1 MKNLA
6 TGPIGKPLKLPNGT
20 TVPLSPAYAAGDLI
34 FLSGQLAFG
43 ADMKIVGGGIFEQTR
58 QCLNNIESLLF
69 ELGLCKTDIVKSTV
83 WLVAKEDFQGFN
95 NAYTEFFED
104 HRPARSCVCSG
115 LLVDGALIEIEV
127 VVTAKG

>member
-6 TGPIGKPLKLPNGT
+6 IGPIGKPLKLPNGT

-43 ADMKIVGGGIFEQTR
+43 ADMKIVGGGNFEQTR

-69 ELGLCKTDIVKSTV
+69 ELGLCKTDIVKITV

>member
-1 MKNLA
+1 
-6 TGPIGKPLKLPNGT
+6 
-20 TVPLSPAYAAGDLI
+20 
-34 FLSGQLAFG
+34 
-43 ADMKIVGGGIFEQTR
+43 MKIVGGGIFEQTR

-95 NAYTEFFED
+95 DAYTEFFED

>member
-6 TGPIGKPLKLPNGT
+6 IGPIGKPLKLPNGT

-43 ADMKIVGGGIFEQTR
+43 ADMKIVGGGIFEQTW

-127 VVTAKG
+127 AVTAKG

>member
-6 TGPIGKPLKLPNGT
+6 IGPIGEPLTLPNGT
-20 TVPLSPAYAAGDLI
+20 TVPLSPAYAAGNLV
-34 FLSGQLAFG
+34 FLSGQLAFD
-43 ADMKIVGGGIFEQTR
+43 ADIKIVSGGIVEQTQ
-58 QCLNNIESLLF
+58 QCLKNIESLLL

-95 NAYTEFFED
+95 KAYTAFFED
-104 HRPARSCVCSG
+104 HRPARSCVCSR

-127 VVTAKG
+127 VAMVKD

>member
-6 TGPIGKPLKLPNGT
+6 IGPIGKPLKLPNGT

-69 ELGLCKTDIVKSTV
+69 ELGLCKTDVVKSTV

-95 NAYTEFFED
+95 DAYTEFFED

>member
-6 TGPIGKPLKLPNGT
+6 IGPIGKPLKLPNGT

-69 ELGLCKTDIVKSTV
+69 ELGLCKTDIVRSTV
-83 WLVAKEDFQGFN
+83 WLVAEEDFQGFN

>member
-6 TGPIGKPLKLPNGT
+6 IGPIGKPLKLPNGT

-83 WLVAKEDFQGFN
+83 WLIAKEDFQGFN
-95 NAYTEFFED
+95 DAYTEFFED
-104 HRPARSCVCSG
+104 HRPARACVCSG

>member
-6 TGPIGKPLKLPNGT
+6 IGPIGKPLKLPNGT

-69 ELGLCKTDIVKSTV
+69 ELGLCKTDVVKSTV

-95 NAYTEFFED
+95 NVYTEFFED